1 MINRSDTG
9 VRRAVQSL
17 DYHVWGMWALT
28 ALCVLSFSPPTRA
41 GGCHTQD
48 RPVISDTLSW
58 EIDAE
63 VALS

>member
-1 MINRSDTG
+1 MINRSNTA
-9 VRRAVQSL
+9 VRRAVESR
-17 DYHVWGMWALT
+17 DCHVWGLWAMT
-28 ALCVLSFSPPTRA
+28 ALCVLSFSPPSRA
-41 GGCHTQD
+41 GECHTQD